1 MSRELTV
8 EDFSVAGMKILRD
21 ALEDP
26 ASRAGLLKTADD
38 LHEWLQNF
46 VEKLKPLLMR
56 LAEYIQPQEGGKQS
70 AFNPAGIAD
79 QSKWRC
85 HVVE

>member
-1 MSRELTV
+1 
-8 EDFSVAGMKILRD
+8 
-21 ALEDP
+21 
-26 ASRAGLLKTADD
+26 LKAADD

-56 LAEYIQPQEGGKQS
+56 LAEYIQPQEGGKRS